1 MTSAFT
7 AAAADADAALKP
19 FGIRVTPWGNSKT
32 KFCVSRGNHG
42 NETMLKAQIAELI
55 QVRQQYG

>member
-7 AAAADADAALKP
+7 AADADAALKP

-32 KFCVSRGNHG
+32 KYCVFRGNHG
-42 NETMLKAQIAELI
+42 SETMLKAQVAELI